1 MHYLSYIIVLFMFN
15 MVFAKNLRYDI
26 ESLIYDD
33 DMKYSDMEY
42 DIESLEYFRKN
53 NDDFIIE
60 ITNYYDQN
68 DDFIIEIN
76 DVKTN
81 SSYFNKIR
89 GSNYSDLFD
98 NERNDSNEYFE
109 YLTLFKVYLF
119 KFIF

>member
-1 MHYLSYIIVLFMFN
+1 